1 MKTGGYMNKELIDK
15 LRSKI
20 KEFQGQDVFVKLE
33 NSIQYYTTITSAQVI
48 VSDQKLVISDQKKQ
62 DFIVELFYIEDVK
75 IEGNTIFL
83 EMSNDLNIT
92 LDY

>member
-1 MKTGGYMNKELIDK
+1 MNKELIDK